1 MTEEASLL
9 GLVRGGHHDRR
20 TDVRARGADDARA
33 RARETRRDRG
43 ELVAVASDSERREVA
58 RKLRVLACTPDEI
71 GITEHAVIRD
81 LGISAGIY
89 DDCCK
94 SEDVLALADLIDQPD
109 EMRGHPTCEMKG
121 SPGERYGVCT
131 RCGAFVRRDAVTNC
145 TSVIPVKFCPNCRA
159 KVIQMV
165 AEHLERAAGEL

>member
-1 MTEEASLL
+1 MTKEASFL

-43 ELVAVASDSERREVA
+43 ELVAVASDKQRREVA

-71 GITEHAVIRD
+71 GITEHAVISD
-81 LGISAGIY
+81 LCISAGIY

-94 SEDVLALADLIDQPD
+94 SEDVLAVADLIDRQ
-109 EMRGHPTCEMKG
+109 TCRICATDHEYED
-121 SPGERYGVCT
+121 SV
-131 RCGAFVRRDAVTNC
+131 RCDRCRMTFRR
-145 TSVIPVKFCPNCRA
+145 PWEPFKYCPNCGA
-159 KVIQMV
+159 VVI
-165 AEHLERAAGEL
+165 